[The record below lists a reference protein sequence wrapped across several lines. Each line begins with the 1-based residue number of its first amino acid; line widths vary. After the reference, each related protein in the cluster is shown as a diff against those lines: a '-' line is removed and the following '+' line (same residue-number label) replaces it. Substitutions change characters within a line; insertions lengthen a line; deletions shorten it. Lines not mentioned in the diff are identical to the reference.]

1 MILKELTSVG
11 SFLFLKNKYNLSIKK
26 REELN
31 KKMKKKLIQIV
42 VLALV
47 LGIMFYFALKV
58 DAFRS
63 IFFWNH

>member
-1 MILKELTSVG
+1 
-11 SFLFLKNKYNLSIKK
+11 
-26 REELN
+26 
-31 KKMKKKLIQIV
+31 MKKKLIQIV
-42 VLALV
+42 VLALI